1 MKSWFTALLCETP
14 AFKCGKTQKYWA
26 TACIYQCMQ
35 IHVLHLT
42 ISLHSVTCHLRD
54 KSFAETH
61 QSWQQSGQDF
71 CSVSKRDFFTDSQRK
86 KTKHIYVQQKL
97 KIHCPYTQAS
107 IFIPSTQRTH
117 VCACPDMHCAHPWL
131 CIVTF
136 CSWGLTSQRN
146 REEGQFYHITG
157 LLHVSVHVGCPGR
170 CAESVPFSISSPSH
184 CSNQGY

>member
-1 MKSWFTALLCETP
+1 MLRHIRAGNRV
-14 AFKCGKTQKYWA
+14 GKTSVL
-26 TACIYQCMQ
+26 YQRE
-35 IHVLHLT
+35 T
-42 ISLHSVTCHLRD
+42 FSLIL
-54 KSFAETH
+54 KE
-61 QSWQQSGQDF
+61 
-71 CSVSKRDFFTDSQRK
+71 K